1 MRTRLVSL
9 PVLLL
14 VGLLAISCEKSSPTA
29 PTPTPTPTPTPA
41 PAPTTGVISGRVFLA
56 AGQAGSVQNTR
67 VAIYAS
73 YTDWVND
80 RVITSTSADSNGN
93 YSFNNIT
100 PGTYYMD
107 AWRDN
112 NNSATFNSGDFFNV
126 YGSGSYPNYTL
137 SPFQVSAG
145 STTTIN
151 LQLFV
156 I

>member
-1 MRTRLVSL
+1 MRTRALSI
-9 PVLLL
+9 PVLVLA
-14 VGLLAISCEKSSPTA
+14 GLLAIGCSKSSPTA
-29 PTPTPTPTPTPA
+29 PAPTPTPTPA
-41 PAPTTGVISGRVFLA
+41 PTPTTGTITGRVFLA

-80 RVITSTSADSNGN
+80 RVITSTSTDSNGN
-93 YSFNNIT
+93 YSIGNVT
-100 PGTYYMD
+100 PGTYYLD

-112 NNSATFNSGDFFNV
+112 NNSGTFNAGDFFNV
-126 YGSGSYPNYTL
+126 YGSGTYPNYTL

-145 STTTIN
+145 NTTTIN
-151 LQLFV
+151 LQLVV